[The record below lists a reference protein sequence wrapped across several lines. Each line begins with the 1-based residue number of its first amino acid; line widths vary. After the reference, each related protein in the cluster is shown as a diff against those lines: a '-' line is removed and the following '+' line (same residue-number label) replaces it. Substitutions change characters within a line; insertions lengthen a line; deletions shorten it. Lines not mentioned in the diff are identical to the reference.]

1 MRVSN
6 VFIMYILFL
15 SNHEHSIK
23 SFPRRV
29 PDCFVLYS
37 ITLHHQP
44 LIHPGPERKP
54 GERIFKKAISKQ
66 NKLSVI
72 LAFYSCVHFWLRY
85 SWILPI
91 ECFHSRGQ
99 HLRKFIRTKESVCIR
114 KEFNSHR
121 TGLGHQHGRR
131 FIVLGHQYGRRDVI
145 SFSCII
151 YVNMIIFSIL
161 FGPVMNL
168 NRVKAVF
175 WASQFAQHSFYLNTV
190 YRAWFHESILL
201 KGRPEKHLF
210 S

>member
-29 PDCFVLYS
+29 PDCFVLYT
-37 ITLHHQP
+37 ITLHHKP

-72 LAFYSCVHFWLRY
+72 SAFYSCVHFWLRY

-114 KEFNSHR
+114 NGVQLPQDWFGTTTWPPFHCFGTPIWPPWRHVKTLYR
-121 TGLGHQHGRR
+121 
-131 FIVLGHQYGRRDVI
+131 
-145 SFSCII
+145 
-151 YVNMIIFSIL
+151 IF
-161 FGPVMNL
+161 
-168 NRVKAVF
+168 
-175 WASQFAQHSFYLNTV
+175 
-190 YRAWFHESILL
+190 
-201 KGRPEKHLF
+201 
-210 S
+210 